1 MADDSRDD
9 GTTPDETPPRAASP
23 VDWQPLETMTAQ
35 PEAPPSRTDRIVE
48 GVVWVVGILGLLFL
62 GRIGLLLNSSTTLSS
77 FEQGQLVGT
86 IVGAL
91 LIGLVVR
98 WVWVKLRKRGR
109 VRSPW
114 IVLIACVVLLINLGR
129 QPGLGAAPAS
139 VPIDTYLKVGTPYAL
154 SVPAPDE
161 SKQFKDAL
169 AAAGVADSEVRE
181 VKDGTETVG
190 YLLVANLRATSSDS
204 FMRGLERGFEEN
216 EGAEAHSDVLAGKD
230 VVVGTGPQFTAIIW
244 TEPPYGLVV
253 YATDVN
259 TGKLVAA
266 SIISAYK

>member
-9 GTTPDETPPRAASP
+9 GTTPKGTAPRAASP
-23 VDWQPLETMTAQ
+23 VDWQPLDSMNTP
-35 PEAPPSRTDRIVE
+35 PEAPPPRTTTERVAETIA
-48 GVVWVVGILGLLFL
+48 WVVGIVAVLFL
-62 GRIGLLLNSSTTLSS
+62 GRIALLWNASLSS
-77 FEQGQLVGT
+77 FEQGELVGK
-86 IVGAL
+86 IVGAV

-98 WVWVKLRKRGR
+98 WIWVRLRKRGR
-109 VRSPW
+109 VVTPW
-114 IVLIACVVLLINLGR
+114 ILLIATVVLALDLVRDPTIAG
-129 QPGLGAAPAS
+129 PSAS
-139 VPIDTYLKVGTPYAL
+139 VPIETYLKVGTPYAL

-169 AAAGVADSEVRE
+169 AAAGVGDSEVRE

-216 EGAEAHSDVLAGKD
+216 EGAEAHSDVIAGKD

-244 TEPPYGLVV
+244 AEPPYGLVV